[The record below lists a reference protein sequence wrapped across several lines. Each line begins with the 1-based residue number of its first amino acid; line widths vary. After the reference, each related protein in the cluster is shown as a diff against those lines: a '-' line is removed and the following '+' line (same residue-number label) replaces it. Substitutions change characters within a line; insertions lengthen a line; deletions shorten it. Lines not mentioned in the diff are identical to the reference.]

1 MGSFTFLNPLY
12 LIGLLAALIPLI
24 IHLSRSRRTKKMRFS
39 TTRFFTDQFLRSY
52 RMSRLRE
59 LLLLACR
66 MALFGLLAMALAQ
79 PFVRPRAAGLAAG
92 GGPRTVVIV
101 LDDSASMTYQENG
114 VAVFKRAQEAAST
127 ILRNL
132 SSGDAAS
139 VVFAGARAGGPQTP
153 FAEPTTEIDEVQR
166 AVDRATPAALGT
178 DLSAAIARAEEV
190 AASGRA
196 SGKAAT
202 IYVLSDLQDAGWDVP
217 SSPSARASASDVSF
231 VFVGVRPKSVPVNRA
246 VTAVRYAATRPRVGV
261 PFAVRPLLALG

>member
-1 MGSFTFLNPLY
+1 MLSWLGSLTLLNPAY
-12 LIGLLAALIPLI
+12 LFGLLAALIPLI

-114 VAVFKRAQEAAST
+114 VPVFKRAQEAAST

-139 VVFAGARAGGPQTP
+139 VVFAGWRATGPETP
-153 FAEPTTEIDEVQR
+153 FPEPTADVDEVQR
-166 AVDRATPAALGT
+166 AVDRAAPRTLGGDLTAAV
-178 DLSAAIARAEEV
+178 ARAEEI

-196 SGKAAT
+196 AGRSAVV
-202 IYVLSDLQDAGWDVP
+202 YVISDLQDAGWDMP
-217 SSPSARASASDVSF
+217 A
-231 VFVGVRPKSVPVNRA
+231 
-246 VTAVRYAATRPRVGV
+246 
-261 PFAVRPLLALG
+261 